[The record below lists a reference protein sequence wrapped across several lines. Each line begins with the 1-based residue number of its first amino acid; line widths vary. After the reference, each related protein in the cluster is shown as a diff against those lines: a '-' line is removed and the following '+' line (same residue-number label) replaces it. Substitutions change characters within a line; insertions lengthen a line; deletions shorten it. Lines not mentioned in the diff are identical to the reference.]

1 MMFASDSKNVCRH
14 LPNTYKF
21 KIILWVKARPLLLFF
36 TSNVHFSLL
45 IGKMKRLRVGTCQL
59 KHETLL

>member
-14 LPNTYKF
+14 LLNTYKF

-36 TSNVHFSLL
+36 TSNVHFSS
-45 IGKMKRLRVGTCQL
+45 INWENEKVESWYMPIKA
-59 KHETLL
+59 